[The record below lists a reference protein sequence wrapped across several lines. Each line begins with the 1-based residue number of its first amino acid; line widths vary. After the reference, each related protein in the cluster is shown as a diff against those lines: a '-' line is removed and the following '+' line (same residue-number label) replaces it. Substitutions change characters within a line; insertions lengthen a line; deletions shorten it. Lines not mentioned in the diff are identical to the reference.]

1 MRICFPNP
9 HKEGGY
15 SLECRSLGTTRDA
28 LHRHACFSPETG
40 LQSCL
45 RGSESQRDPSA
56 CCQHP
61 PRGHGNTSGRNLA
74 PARPFPWVLQIDG
87 AARVTGTR
95 WDHAAQAGPP
105 HPAAGPGQHADG
117 IIGLEGQGAGVS
129 VPSSAVTLAS
139 PRQSGSQTGIRLL
152 EFCVSPNLPQNNVPR
167 PTDRPRTAVPL
178 EPRAPPLAC
187 QRPGCRRPSPDAA
200 SSQLVTTWAEL
211 CGRCT
216 KGRRCGEQAQAVPGG
231 LSGLSVGC
239 PPWGGCPGAPG
250 RRDVTV

>member
-105 HPAAGPGQHADG
+105 HPAAGPARRRDHRSGGARGGCECAQQCRHSGVATTVG
-117 IIGLEGQGAGVS
+117 ISDRNPPPLILCFSEPAPEQRPQAYRPAPDCCAPRATGSSSSLPAAWVSEAFPGCSLLATRHHLGRALWQMHQGTPVWGAGTGGPWGPLRPQCRVS
-129 VPSSAVTLAS
+129 SVGRLPRS
-139 PRQSGSQTGIRLL
+139 PR
-152 EFCVSPNLPQNNVPR
+152 E
-167 PTDRPRTAVPL
+167 A
-178 EPRAPPLAC
+178 
-187 QRPGCRRPSPDAA
+187 
-200 SSQLVTTWAEL
+200 
-211 CGRCT
+211 
-216 KGRRCGEQAQAVPGG
+216 
-231 LSGLSVGC
+231 
-239 PPWGGCPGAPG
+239 
-250 RRDVTV
+250 